1 MLALGPVAFAAPWV
15 LAALAA
21 LPAIWWL
28 LRVTPPAPRLVR
40 FPAIRLL
47 RDLVAEEETPART
60 PWWLLLLRLVL
71 AALVILALARPVLNP
86 DAAMPGSGPLIVA
99 VDDGWAA
106 GRAWEARRA
115 AMVEAI
121 DRAGRQGREV
131 VVLTTAPPA
140 DGTAPAPTGLLR
152 APDARRLAQ
161 ALEPKPWPTDRAAAA
176 AALQGLRV
184 EGSAF
189 AVWLSDGLDGPG
201 AADLARALQRFGG
214 LEVRADGP
222 AGLSRLLLPPATEG
236 DVFAVRAV
244 RAAEGPAEPVSVRA
258 VAADGRLLTR
268 QAGSF
273 AEGARTAEIRLRLP
287 TELRNE
293 AAAVR
298 IEDEATAGATVL
310 IDERWRRRPVGLV
323 SGRPEQAEGQPL
335 LSDLHYLERALAPY
349 SEVRRG
355 TVADLVGR
363 DLAVL
368 ILSDVGA
375 LSPAEADA
383 IGGWVDDGGVLV
395 RFAGPR
401 LAQNADQLIPV
412 RLRRGDR
419 QIGGALSWER
429 PAPLAAFPEGSPFE
443 GLRVPPDVTVS
454 RQVLAEPSIDLA
466 ERTWARLGDG
476 TPLVTGGRRGEGWV
490 VLVHT
495 TAGPDWSDLPLSGL
509 YVEMLRRLTAMA
521 EGVAGV
527 RTGVALSPVEVLDGR
542 GRLVEPPPTAFPL
555 PADRFADTPPGPR
568 NPPGF
573 YGTAD
578 VRQALNL
585 SASVTDV
592 RPLGPLPPGV
602 SRAGY
607 GGAAET
613 DLQPWLLGTAMALAL
628 LDLAIALALR
638 GLVRVPGL
646 RRAAAASGVAFAL
659 AAAPAPAGAQVD
671 EATAVRLTSETYL
684 AYVQTGDPDQ
694 DEMSRAGLEG
704 LARTLA
710 RRTSIEAQGAVAVDP
725 EVDEL
730 AFFPLIYWPMT
741 PAQAPLSPVAQERLN
756 AFLRGGG
763 TLLFDTRDAQ
773 FGAGGAGP
781 GSDLLRMVTAG
792 LDVPPLVP
800 VPPDHVLTKAFY
812 LMQEFPGRYAGG
824 DLWVEADENRSNDGV
839 SSVVVGGNDWA
850 AAWAEDGE
858 GRPLAAVVPGG
869 ERQREMASR
878 FGVNLV
884 MYVLTGNYKA
894 DQVHVPAI
902 LERLGQ

>member
-28 LRVTPPAPRLVR
+28 LRVTPPSPRTVR

-71 AALVILALARPVLNP
+71 AALVIVALARPVLNP
-86 DAAMPGSGPLIVA
+86 DAAMPGSGPVIVA
-99 VDDGWAA
+99 VDDGWAS
-106 GRAWEARRA
+106 GHAWEARRA

-131 VVLTTAPPA
+131 VVLTTAPPP
-140 DGTAPAPTGLLR
+140 DGTAPARTGLLR

-161 ALEPKPWPTDRAAAA
+161 TLEPKPWPTDRGAAA
-176 AALQGLRV
+176 AALAGLEV

-189 AVWLSDGLDGPG
+189 AVWLSDGIDGPG
-201 AADLARALQRFGG
+201 TTDLARALQAFGG
-214 LEVRADGP
+214 LEVRTDGP
-222 AGLSRLLLPPATEG
+222 GGLARLLLPPATEG

-244 RAAEGPAEPVSVRA
+244 RAAGGPAEPVSVRA

-268 QAGSF
+268 EAGAF
-273 AEGARTAEIRLRLP
+273 AEGERTAEIRLRLP

-293 AAAVR
+293 AAAIR
-298 IEDEATAGATVL
+298 IEDQTTAGATVL

-323 SGRPEQAEGQPL
+323 SGRPEQESQPL
-335 LSDLHYLERALAPY
+335 LSDLHYLERALSPY

-355 TVADLVGR
+355 TVADLVGP

-375 LSPAEADA
+375 LSPGEADA
-383 IGGWVDDGGVLV
+383 IEAWVDEGGVLV

-401 LAQNADQLIPV
+401 LAQNADRLIPV

-429 PAPLAAFPEGSPFE
+429 PAPLAAFADGSPFE
-443 GLRVPPDVTVS
+443 GLRVPADVTVS

-466 ERTWARLGDG
+466 ERTWARLQDG
-476 TPLVTGGRRGEGWV
+476 TPLVTGARRGEGRV

-495 TAGPDWSDLPLSGL
+495 TANPDWSDLPLSGL
-509 YVEMLRRLTAMA
+509 YVDMLRRLVALA
-521 EGVAGV
+521 EGVAGG
-527 RTGVALSPVEVLDGR
+527 RAGVALSPVEVLDGQ
-542 GRLVEPPPTAFPL
+542 GRLVDPPPTAFPL
-555 PADRFADTPPGPR
+555 PSDRFADAPPGPR

-585 SASVTDV
+585 SAAVTDV
-592 RPLGPLPPGV
+592 RPLGALPPGV

-613 DLQPWLLGTAMALAL
+613 DLQPWLLGAAMAIAI
-628 LDLAIALALR
+628 LDLLIALALR
-638 GLVRVPGL
+638 GLL
-646 RRAAAASGVAFAL
+646 RPPRLGRAAAASGVALLVA
-659 AAAPAPAGAQVD
+659 AAAPAARAQVD

-684 AYVQTGDPDQ
+684 AYVQTGDPGQ
-694 DEMSRAGLEG
+694 DEMSRAGMEG

-710 RRTSIEAQGAVAVDP
+710 RRTSVEAQGAVAVDP

-730 AFFPLIYWPMT
+730 AFFPLVYWPMT
-741 PAQAPLSPVAQERLN
+741 TAQAPLSPVAVERLN
-756 AFLRGGG
+756 AFLRSGG
-763 TLLFDTRDAQ
+763 TILFDTRDAQ
-773 FGAGGAGP
+773 FGAGGVGP
-781 GSDLLRMVTAG
+781 GSDVLRMVTEG
-792 LDVPPLVP
+792 LDVPPLTP

-824 DLWVEADENRSNDGV
+824 ELWVEADGNTSNDGV
-839 SSVVVGGNDWA
+839 SSVIVGGNDWA
-850 AAWAEDGE
+850 AAWAEDAE

-869 ERQREMASR
+869 ERQREMAGR